1 MQRKWVPPTS
11 GFQHMLS
18 LSLSLS
24 FSPSSLLVNTHLL
37 HLINSF
43 LSYPIHLLHVKATP
57 LLVRKKS
64 SWSTQGKKS
73 LDSCNI
79 PYMLQSDT
87 SYTISWQFTCLFL
100 QLNRELLEGRN
111 FDLLI
116 FVSLVT
122 STVPGFEWRYV
133 TCWLKEGK
141 RKEFFYIISYYF
153 LL

>member
-1 MQRKWVPPTS
+1 MGTLTLP
-11 GFQHMLS
+11 GFSTYCLR
-18 LSLSLS
+18 LSLS
-24 FSPSSLLVNTHLL
+24 FLPPSLLANTHFL

-43 LSYPIHLLHVKATP
+43 LSYSYPIHLSHVKVTP
-57 LLVRKKS
+57 LLVREKS

-79 PYMLQSDT
+79 PYMLESGT
-87 SYTISWQFTCLFL
+87 SYTISWQFSCLFL

-122 STVPGFEWRYV
+122 STVPGYEWRYV

-141 RKEFFYIISYYF
+141 RK
-153 LL
+153 